1 MILFIIVIA
10 WIIGIIL
17 GLYLQISIASFVLF
31 ISLILLIFIIF
42 EKKILKFIKSKKIK
56 AYYSVLNVHI
66 KILIFLIILIV
77 AFAQIKYYEGIF
89 ENKYKNI
96 KESDEI
102 SIIGTIVSDP
112 QEKEYKTKYILKID
126 TINSNKKYKNTKV
139 ILYTKKGKETLKYG
153 DKIELVGNFKL
164 AQERRNPGGFDYRF
178 YLKTKKIYG
187 IVTTKNTKKLKENN
201 VNIISMIANKTANV
215 IKNQSKKLLK
225 NKEAC
230 LLIGL
235 LIGDTDEIDEETKED
250 FRNSNLT
257 HMLAVSGLH
266 VSYVLLGVN
275 YIITKVKIHKK
286 LSKIIVMLLI
296 LFFILVTGATPSV
309 LRAGTMT
316 IYLIIGGIFYRRISV
331 FSSLNLSLLVIIIM
345 NPYCLFDVGLQLSY
359 AGTIGIVYLY
369 PIIKERIYNKANSI
383 LITIS
388 ANIVIIPIMLY
399 NFNTISLTFF
409 ISNLL
414 AGPIIGII
422 IILGFSI
429 IIISLIFFPI
439 ANIFSKIL
447 NLLIILFLNTAKA
460 CANLPFSKIFIIT
473 PTLKYI
479 FLYYCLLVFIIIK
492 ERTQIRI
499 NIKLR
504 NKVIAILIIL
514 VIINPIKY
522 FSNIKQS
529 NLKIYFVDVGQGDS
543 TCIVTPK
550 NKVILIDG
558 GGNSKDENYDIGKQT
573 LLPYLLDKKINKIDY
588 CIVSHFDSDHC
599 GGLMYILKNLKVKN
613 IIIGKQYEEYENYK
627 EFIKI
632 AKDKKINIRVVEAG
646 EKITIEKNLYID
658 VLWPINREKMVIQNA
673 INNNSLVFKLRYIN
687 FSMLFTGDIEEI
699 AEKEILDN
707 YKENTEL
714 LKSTILKVA
723 HHGSKTSSTKEF
735 INIVKPKYAVIGVGK
750 DNKFGHPSNVT
761 IENLKTINTEI
772 YRTDEMGE
780 ISINVNIKGNINI
793 EEFIKK

>member
-66 KILIFLIILIV
+66 KILIFLVILIV

-96 KESDEI
+96 KEDDEI

-369 PIIKERIYNKANSI
+369 PIIKEKIYNKANSI

-473 PTLKYI
+473 PTLKFI
-479 FLYYCLLVFIIIK
+479 FLYYCLLAFIIVK

-499 NIKLR
+499 NIKLK

-687 FSMLFTGDIEEI
+687 FAMLFTGDIEEI

-707 YKENTEL
+707 YKENTEF

-723 HHGSKTSSTKEF
+723 PHGSKTSSTKEF

>member
-66 KILIFLIILIV
+66 KILIFLVILIV

-96 KESDEI
+96 NEDDEI
-102 SIIGTIVSDP
+102 SIIGTIVSAP

-187 IVTTKNTKKLKENN
+187 IVTTKNTKRLKENN

-215 IKNQSKKLLK
+215 IKNQSKKLLE
-225 NKEAC
+225 NKKAC

-266 VSYVLLGVN
+266 VSYVLLAVN

-316 IYLIIGGIFYRRISV
+316 IYLILGGIFYRRISV

-369 PIIKERIYNKANSI
+369 PIIKEKIYNKANSI

-388 ANIVIIPIMLY
+388 ANIVIIPIMMY
-399 NFNTISLTFF
+399 NFNIISLTFF

-473 PTLKYI
+473 PTLKFI

-492 ERTQIRI
+492 ERIQIRI

-699 AEKEILDN
+699 AEKEILDK
-707 YKENTEL
+707 YKENTEF

-780 ISINVNIKGNINI
+780 ISINVNIRGNINI

>member
-66 KILIFLIILIV
+66 KILIFLVILIV

-96 KESDEI
+96 NEDDEI
-102 SIIGTIVSDP
+102 NIIGTIVSDP

-139 ILYTKKGKETLKYG
+139 ILYTKKEKETLKYG
-153 DKIELVGNFKL
+153 DKIELLGNFKL

-187 IVTTKNTKKLKENN
+187 IVTTKNTKRLKENN

-215 IKNQSKKLLK
+215 IKNQSRKLLE
-225 NKEAC
+225 NKKAC

-266 VSYVLLGVN
+266 VSYVLLAVN

-316 IYLIIGGIFYRRISV
+316 IYLILGGIFYRRISV

-369 PIIKERIYNKANSI
+369 PIIKEKIYNKANSI

-388 ANIVIIPIMLY
+388 ANIVIIPIIMY

-422 IILGFSI
+422 IVLGFSI

-460 CANLPFSKIFIIT
+460 CANLPFSKIFIIM
-473 PTLKYI
+473 PTLKFI

-492 ERTQIRI
+492 ERIQIRI
-499 NIKLR
+499 SIKLK

-550 NKVILIDG
+550 NKVVLIDG
-558 GGNSKDENYDIGKQT
+558 GGSNKDENYDIGKQI

-613 IIIGKQYEEYENYK
+613 IIIGNQYEEYENYK

-658 VLWPINREKMVIQNA
+658 ILWPINREKMVIQNA

-699 AEKEILDN
+699 AEKEILDK
-707 YKENTEL
+707 YKENTEF

-750 DNKFGHPSNVT
+750 DNKFRHPSNVT

>member
-66 KILIFLIILIV
+66 KIIIFLVILIV

-96 KESDEI
+96 KEDDEI

-139 ILYTKKGKETLKYG
+139 ILYTKKEKETLKYG

-201 VNIISMIANKTANV
+201 ANIISMIANKTANV

-369 PIIKERIYNKANSI
+369 PIIKEKIYNKANSI

-473 PTLKYI
+473 PTLKFI

-492 ERTQIRI
+492 ERIQIRI
-499 NIKLR
+499 NIKLK

-673 INNNSLVFKLRYIN
+673 INNNSLVFKLRYVN

>member
-31 ISLILLIFIIF
+31 ISLILFIFIIF

-66 KILIFLIILIV
+66 KILIFLVILIV

-96 KESDEI
+96 NEDDEI
-102 SIIGTIVSDP
+102 SIIATIVSDP

-187 IVTTKNTKKLKENN
+187 IVTTKNTKRLKENN

-215 IKNQSKKLLK
+215 IKNQSKKLLE
-225 NKEAC
+225 NKKAC

-266 VSYVLLGVN
+266 VSYVLLAVN

-316 IYLIIGGIFYRRISV
+316 IYLILGGIFYRRISV

-369 PIIKERIYNKANSI
+369 PIIKEKNYNKANSI

-388 ANIVIIPIMLY
+388 ANIVIIPIMMY
-399 NFNTISLTFF
+399 NFNIISLTFF

-473 PTLKYI
+473 PTLKFI

-492 ERTQIRI
+492 EKIQIRI
-499 NIKLR
+499 SIKLK

-550 NKVILIDG
+550 NKIILIDG

-632 AKDKKINIRVVEAG
+632 AKDKKINIRVVGAG

-699 AEKEILDN
+699 AEKEILDK
-707 YKENTEL
+707 YKENTEF

-780 ISINVNIKGNINI
+780 ISINVNIRGNINI

>member
-66 KILIFLIILIV
+66 KILIFLVILIV

-96 KESDEI
+96 NEDDEI

-139 ILYTKKGKETLKYG
+139 ILYTKKEKETLKYG

-187 IVTTKNTKKLKENN
+187 IVTTKNTKRLKENN

-215 IKNQSKKLLK
+215 IKNQSKKLLE
-225 NKEAC
+225 NKKAC

-266 VSYVLLGVN
+266 VSYVLLAVN

-316 IYLIIGGIFYRRISV
+316 IYLILGGIFYRRISV

-369 PIIKERIYNKANSI
+369 PIIKEKIYNKANSI

-388 ANIVIIPIMLY
+388 ANIVIIPIIMY

-473 PTLKYI
+473 PTLKFI
-479 FLYYCLLVFIIIK
+479 FLYYYLLVFIIIK
-492 ERTQIRI
+492 ERIQIRI
-499 NIKLR
+499 SIKLK

-658 VLWPINREKMVIQNA
+658 ILWPINREKMVIQNA

-699 AEKEILDN
+699 AEKEILDK
-707 YKENTEL
+707 YKENTEF

-750 DNKFGHPSNVT
+750 DNKFRHPSNVT

>member
-66 KILIFLIILIV
+66 KILIFLVILIV

-96 KESDEI
+96 NEDDEI

-139 ILYTKKGKETLKYG
+139 ILYTKKEKETLKYG

-187 IVTTKNTKKLKENN
+187 IVTTKNTKRLKENN

-215 IKNQSKKLLK
+215 IKNQSKKLLE
-225 NKEAC
+225 NKKAC

-266 VSYVLLGVN
+266 VSYVLLAVN

-316 IYLIIGGIFYRRISV
+316 IYLILGGIFYRRISV

-369 PIIKERIYNKANSI
+369 PIIKEKIYNKANSI

-473 PTLKYI
+473 PTLKFI

-492 ERTQIRI
+492 ERIQIRI
-499 NIKLR
+499 SIKLK

-699 AEKEILDN
+699 AEKEILDK
-707 YKENTEL
+707 YKENTEF

>member
-96 KESDEI
+96 KEDDEI

-139 ILYTKKGKETLKYG
+139 ILYTKKEKETLKYG

-201 VNIISMIANKTANV
+201 ANIISMIANKTANV

-266 VSYVLLGVN
+266 VSYVLLAVN

-316 IYLIIGGIFYRRISV
+316 IYLILGGIFYRRISV
-331 FSSLNLSLLVIIIM
+331 FSSLNLSLLVIIII

-369 PIIKERIYNKANSI
+369 PIIKEKIYNKANSI

-388 ANIVIIPIMLY
+388 ANIVIIPIIMY

-460 CANLPFSKIFIIT
+460 CANLPFSKISIIT
-473 PTLKYI
+473 PTLKFI

-492 ERTQIRI
+492 ERIQIRI
-499 NIKLR
+499 SIKLK

-658 VLWPINREKMVIQNA
+658 ILWPINREKMVIQNA

-699 AEKEILDN
+699 AEKEILDK
-707 YKENTEL
+707 YKENTEF

>member
-56 AYYSVLNVHI
+56 AYYSVLKVHI
-66 KILIFLIILIV
+66 KILIFLVILIV

-96 KESDEI
+96 NEDDEI

-187 IVTTKNTKKLKENN
+187 IVTTKNTKRLKENN

-215 IKNQSKKLLK
+215 IKNQSKKLLE
-225 NKEAC
+225 NKKAC

-266 VSYVLLGVN
+266 VSYVLLAVN

-316 IYLIIGGIFYRRISV
+316 IYLILGGIFYRRISV

-369 PIIKERIYNKANSI
+369 PIIKEKIYNKANSI

-473 PTLKYI
+473 PTLKFI

-492 ERTQIRI
+492 ERIQIRI
-499 NIKLR
+499 SIKLK

-658 VLWPINREKMVIQNA
+658 ILWPINREKMVIQNA

-699 AEKEILDN
+699 AEKEILDK
-707 YKENTEL
+707 YKENTEF

-735 INIVKPKYAVIGVGK
+735 INIIKPKYAVIGVGK

>member
-66 KILIFLIILIV
+66 KILIFLVILIV

-96 KESDEI
+96 KEDDEI

-139 ILYTKKGKETLKYG
+139 ILYTKKGEETLKYG

-369 PIIKERIYNKANSI
+369 PIIKEKIYNKANSI

-460 CANLPFSKIFIIT
+460 CENLPLSKIFIIT
-473 PTLKYI
+473 PTLKFI
-479 FLYYCLLVFIIIK
+479 FLYYCLLAFIIVK

-499 NIKLR
+499 NIKLK

>member
-266 VSYVLLGVN
+266 VSYVLLAVN

-369 PIIKERIYNKANSI
+369 PIIKEKIYNKANSI

-473 PTLKYI
+473 PTLKFI

-492 ERTQIRI
+492 ERIQIRI

-632 AKDKKINIRVVEAG
+632 AKDKKINIKVVEAG
-646 EKITIEKNLYID
+646 EKITIEKNLYIN

>member
-66 KILIFLIILIV
+66 KILIFLVILIV

-96 KESDEI
+96 KEDDEI

-126 TINSNKKYKNTKV
+126 TINSDKKYKNTKV
-139 ILYTKKGKETLKYG
+139 ILYTKKEKETLKYG

-225 NKEAC
+225 NREAC

-316 IYLIIGGIFYRRISV
+316 IYLIIGCIFYRRISV

-369 PIIKERIYNKANSI
+369 PIIKEKIYNKANSI

-460 CANLPFSKIFIIT
+460 CANLPLSKIFIIT

-492 ERTQIRI
+492 ERAQIRI

-613 IIIGKQYEEYENYK
+613 IIIGKQYEEYQNYK

>member
-17 GLYLQISIASFVLF
+17 GLYLQISIAPFVLF

-345 NPYCLFDVGLQLSY
+345 NPYCLLDVGLQLSY

-369 PIIKERIYNKANSI
+369 PIIKEKIYNKANSI

-473 PTLKYI
+473 PTLKFI

-492 ERTQIRI
+492 ERIQIRI

-504 NKVIAILIIL
+504 NKVIATLIIL

-673 INNNSLVFKLRYIN
+673 INNNSLVFKLKYIN

-707 YKENTEL
+707 YKENTEF

-761 IENLKTINTEI
+761 IENLRTINTEI

>member
-66 KILIFLIILIV
+66 KILIFLVILIV

-96 KESDEI
+96 KEDDEI

-369 PIIKERIYNKANSI
+369 PIIKEKIYNKANSI

-473 PTLKYI
+473 PTLKFI
-479 FLYYCLLVFIIIK
+479 FLYYCLLAFIIVK

-499 NIKLR
+499 NIKLK

-687 FSMLFTGDIEEI
+687 FAMLFTGDIEEI
-699 AEKEILDN
+699 TEKEILDN
-707 YKENTEL
+707 YKENTEF

-780 ISINVNIKGNINI
+780 ISIKVNIKGNINI

>member
-1 MILFIIVIA
+1 
-10 WIIGIIL
+10 
-17 GLYLQISIASFVLF
+17 
-31 ISLILLIFIIF
+31 
-42 EKKILKFIKSKKIK
+42 
-56 AYYSVLNVHI
+56 
-66 KILIFLIILIV
+66 
-77 AFAQIKYYEGIF
+77 
-89 ENKYKNI
+89 
-96 KESDEI
+96 
-102 SIIGTIVSDP
+102 
-112 QEKEYKTKYILKID
+112 
-126 TINSNKKYKNTKV
+126 
-139 ILYTKKGKETLKYG
+139 
-153 DKIELVGNFKL
+153 
-164 AQERRNPGGFDYRF
+164 
-178 YLKTKKIYG
+178 
-187 IVTTKNTKKLKENN
+187 
-201 VNIISMIANKTANV
+201 
-215 IKNQSKKLLK
+215 
-225 NKEAC
+225 
-230 LLIGL
+230 
-235 LIGDTDEIDEETKED
+235 
-250 FRNSNLT
+250 
-257 HMLAVSGLH
+257 MLAVSGLH

-316 IYLIIGGIFYRRISV
+316 IYLIIGCIFYRRISV

-369 PIIKERIYNKANSI
+369 PIIKEKIYNKANSI

-460 CANLPFSKIFIIT
+460 CANLPLSKIFIIT
-473 PTLKYI
+473 PTLKFI
-479 FLYYCLLVFIIIK
+479 FLYYCLLAFIIVK

-499 NIKLR
+499 NIKLK

>member
-66 KILIFLIILIV
+66 KILIFLVILIV

-96 KESDEI
+96 NEDDEI

-187 IVTTKNTKKLKENN
+187 IVTTKNTKSLKENN

-215 IKNQSKKLLK
+215 IKNQSKKLLE
-225 NKEAC
+225 NKKAC

-266 VSYVLLGVN
+266 VSYVLLAVN

-316 IYLIIGGIFYRRISV
+316 IYLILGGIFYRRISV

-369 PIIKERIYNKANSI
+369 PIIKEKIYNKANSI

-388 ANIVIIPIMLY
+388 ANIVIIPIMMY
-399 NFNTISLTFF
+399 NFNIISLTFF

-473 PTLKYI
+473 PTLKFI

-492 ERTQIRI
+492 ERIQIRI
-499 NIKLR
+499 SIKLK

-632 AKDKKINIRVVEAG
+632 AKDKKINIRVVGAG

-658 VLWPINREKMVIQNA
+658 ILWPINREKMVIQNA

-699 AEKEILDN
+699 AEKEILDK
-707 YKENTEL
+707 YKENTEF

-780 ISINVNIKGNINI
+780 ISINVNIRGNINI

>member
-56 AYYSVLNVHI
+56 AYYSVLKVHI
-66 KILIFLIILIV
+66 KILIFLVILIV

-96 KESDEI
+96 NEDDEI

-187 IVTTKNTKKLKENN
+187 IVTTKNTKRLKENN

-215 IKNQSKKLLK
+215 IKNQSKKLLE
-225 NKEAC
+225 NKKAC

-266 VSYVLLGVN
+266 VSYVLLAVN

-316 IYLIIGGIFYRRISV
+316 IYLILGGIFYRRISV

-369 PIIKERIYNKANSI
+369 PVIKEKIYNKANSI

-388 ANIVIIPIMLY
+388 ANIVIIPIIMY

-447 NLLIILFLNTAKA
+447 NLLIILFLNTAKT

-473 PTLKYI
+473 PTLKFI

-492 ERTQIRI
+492 ERIQIRI
-499 NIKLR
+499 SIKLK

-658 VLWPINREKMVIQNA
+658 ILWPINREKMVIQNA

-699 AEKEILDN
+699 AEKEILDK
-707 YKENTEL
+707 YKENTEF

-723 HHGSKTSSTKEF
+723 HHGSKTSSAKEF

>member
-66 KILIFLIILIV
+66 RIIIFLVILIV

-96 KESDEI
+96 KEDDEI

-139 ILYTKKGKETLKYG
+139 ILYTKKEKETLKYG

-201 VNIISMIANKTANV
+201 ANIISMIANKTANV
-215 IKNQSKKLLK
+215 IKNQSKKMLK

-369 PIIKERIYNKANSI
+369 PIIKEKIYNKANSI

-473 PTLKYI
+473 PTLKFI

-492 ERTQIRI
+492 ERIQIRI
-499 NIKLR
+499 NIKLK

>member
-66 KILIFLIILIV
+66 KILIFLVILIV

-96 KESDEI
+96 NEDDEI

-139 ILYTKKGKETLKYG
+139 ILYTKKEKETLKYG

-187 IVTTKNTKKLKENN
+187 IVTTKNTKRLKENN

-215 IKNQSKKLLK
+215 IKNQSKKLLE
-225 NKEAC
+225 NKKAC

-266 VSYVLLGVN
+266 VSYVLLAVN

-316 IYLIIGGIFYRRISV
+316 IYLILGGIFYRRISV

-369 PIIKERIYNKANSI
+369 PIIKEKIYNKANSI

-388 ANIVIIPIMLY
+388 ANIVIIPIIMY

-473 PTLKYI
+473 PTLKFI

-492 ERTQIRI
+492 ERIQIRI
-499 NIKLR
+499 SIKLK

-599 GGLMYILKNLKVKN
+599 GGLMYILKKLKVKN

-699 AEKEILDN
+699 AEKEILDK
-707 YKENTEL
+707 YKENTEF

>member
-66 KILIFLIILIV
+66 KILIFLVILIV

-96 KESDEI
+96 NEDDEI

-139 ILYTKKGKETLKYG
+139 ILYTKNGKETLKYG

-187 IVTTKNTKKLKENN
+187 IVTTKNTKRLKENN

-215 IKNQSKKLLK
+215 IKNQSKKLLE
-225 NKEAC
+225 NKKAC

-266 VSYVLLGVN
+266 VSYVLLAVN

-316 IYLIIGGIFYRRISV
+316 IYLILGGIFYRRISV

-369 PIIKERIYNKANSI
+369 PIIKEKIYNKANSI

-473 PTLKYI
+473 PTLKFI

-492 ERTQIRI
+492 ERIQIRI
-499 NIKLR
+499 SIKLK

-658 VLWPINREKMVIQNA
+658 ILWPINREKMVIQNA

-699 AEKEILDN
+699 AEKEILDK
-707 YKENTEL
+707 YKENTEF

>member
-31 ISLILLIFIIF
+31 ISLILFIFIIF

-66 KILIFLIILIV
+66 KILIFLVILIV

-96 KESDEI
+96 NEDDEI

-139 ILYTKKGKETLKYG
+139 ILYTKKEKETLKYG

-187 IVTTKNTKKLKENN
+187 IVTTKNTKRLKENN

-215 IKNQSKKLLK
+215 IKNQSKKLLE
-225 NKEAC
+225 NKKAC

-266 VSYVLLGVN
+266 VSYVLLAVN

-316 IYLIIGGIFYRRISV
+316 IYLILGGIFYRRISV

-369 PIIKERIYNKANSI
+369 PIIKEKIYNKANSI

-473 PTLKYI
+473 PTLKFI

-492 ERTQIRI
+492 ERIQIRI

-550 NKVILIDG
+550 NKIILIDG

-658 VLWPINREKMVIQNA
+658 ILWPINREKMVIQNA

-699 AEKEILDN
+699 AEKKILDK
-707 YKENTEL
+707 YKENTEF

-780 ISINVNIKGNINI
+780 ISINVNIRGNINI

>member
-66 KILIFLIILIV
+66 KILIFLVILIV

-96 KESDEI
+96 NEDDEI

-187 IVTTKNTKKLKENN
+187 IVTTKNTKRLKENN

-215 IKNQSKKLLK
+215 IKNQSKKLLE
-225 NKEAC
+225 NKKAC

-266 VSYVLLGVN
+266 VSYVLLAVN

-316 IYLIIGGIFYRRISV
+316 IYLILGGIFYRRISV

-369 PIIKERIYNKANSI
+369 PIIKEKIYNKANSI

-388 ANIVIIPIMLY
+388 ANIVIIPIIMY
-399 NFNTISLTFF
+399 NFNTILLTFF

-447 NLLIILFLNTAKA
+447 NLLIILFLNTVKA

-473 PTLKYI
+473 PTLKFI

-492 ERTQIRI
+492 ERIQIRI

-504 NKVIAILIIL
+504 NKVIATLIIL

-550 NKVILIDG
+550 NKIILIDG
-558 GGNSKDENYDIGKQT
+558 GGNSKDENYDIGKQI

-613 IIIGKQYEEYENYK
+613 IIIGNQYEEYENYK

-658 VLWPINREKMVIQNA
+658 VLWPINRKKMVIQNA

-699 AEKEILDN
+699 AEKEILDK
-707 YKENTEL
+707 YKENTEF

-780 ISINVNIKGNINI
+780 ISINVNIRGNINI

>member
-66 KILIFLIILIV
+66 KIIIFLVILIV

-96 KESDEI
+96 KEDDEI

-139 ILYTKKGKETLKYG
+139 ILYTKKEKETLKYG

-187 IVTTKNTKKLKENN
+187 IVKTKNTKKLKENN
-201 VNIISMIANKTANV
+201 ANIISMIANKTANV

-296 LFFILVTGATPSV
+296 LFFILVTDATPSV

-316 IYLIIGGIFYRRISV
+316 IYLIIGGIFNRRISV

-369 PIIKERIYNKANSI
+369 PIIKEKIYNKANSI

-473 PTLKYI
+473 PTLKFI

-492 ERTQIRI
+492 ERIQIRI

-658 VLWPINREKMVIQNA
+658 VLWPINRKKMVIQNA

-707 YKENTEL
+707 YKENTEF

>member
-66 KILIFLIILIV
+66 KILIFLVILIV

-96 KESDEI
+96 NEDDEI

-139 ILYTKKGKETLKYG
+139 ILYTKKEKETLKYG

-187 IVTTKNTKKLKENN
+187 IVTTKNTKRLKENN

-215 IKNQSKKLLK
+215 IKNQSKKLLE
-225 NKEAC
+225 NKKAC

-266 VSYVLLGVN
+266 VSYVLLAVN

-316 IYLIIGGIFYRRISV
+316 IYLILGGIFYRRISV

-369 PIIKERIYNKANSI
+369 PIIKEKIYNKANSI

-473 PTLKYI
+473 PTLKFI

-492 ERTQIRI
+492 ERIQIRI
-499 NIKLR
+499 SIKLK

-599 GGLMYILKNLKVKN
+599 GGLMYILKKLKVKN

-699 AEKEILDN
+699 AEKEILDK
-707 YKENTEL
+707 YKENKEF

>member
-66 KILIFLIILIV
+66 KILIFLVILIV

-96 KESDEI
+96 KEDDEI

-316 IYLIIGGIFYRRISV
+316 IYLIIGCIFYRRISV

-369 PIIKERIYNKANSI
+369 PIIKEKIYNKANSI

-460 CANLPFSKIFIIT
+460 CANLPLSKIFIIT

-492 ERTQIRI
+492 ERAQIRI

>member
-66 KILIFLIILIV
+66 KIIIFLVILIV

-96 KESDEI
+96 KEDDEI

-139 ILYTKKGKETLKYG
+139 ILYTKKEKETLKYG

-215 IKNQSKKLLK
+215 IKNQSKKLLE

-345 NPYCLFDVGLQLSY
+345 NPYCLFEVGLQLSY

-369 PIIKERIYNKANSI
+369 PIIKEKIYNKANSI

-473 PTLKYI
+473 PTLKFI

-492 ERTQIRI
+492 ERIQIRI

>member
-66 KILIFLIILIV
+66 KILIFLVILIV

-96 KESDEI
+96 NEDDEI
-102 SIIGTIVSDP
+102 NIIGTIVSDP

-139 ILYTKKGKETLKYG
+139 ILYTKKEKETLKYG

-164 AQERRNPGGFDYRF
+164 AQGRRNPGGFDYRF

-187 IVTTKNTKKLKENN
+187 IVTTKNTKRLKENN

-215 IKNQSKKLLK
+215 IKNQSKKLLE
-225 NKEAC
+225 NKKAC

-266 VSYVLLGVN
+266 VSYVLLAVN

-316 IYLIIGGIFYRRISV
+316 IYLILGGIFYRRISV

-369 PIIKERIYNKANSI
+369 PIIKEKIYNKANSI

-388 ANIVIIPIMLY
+388 ANIVIIPIIMY

-473 PTLKYI
+473 PTLKFI

-492 ERTQIRI
+492 ERIQIRI
-499 NIKLR
+499 SIKLK

-550 NKVILIDG
+550 NKIILIDG

-632 AKDKKINIRVVEAG
+632 AKDKKINIRVVGAG

-699 AEKEILDN
+699 AEKEILDK
-707 YKENTEL
+707 YKENTEF

>member
-10 WIIGIIL
+10 WIIGIIM

-66 KILIFLIILIV
+66 KILIFLVILIV

-96 KESDEI
+96 KEDDEI

-126 TINSNKKYKNTKV
+126 TINSDKKYKNTKV
-139 ILYTKKGKETLKYG
+139 ILYTKKEKETLKYG

-201 VNIISMIANKTANV
+201 ANIISMIANKTANV

-225 NKEAC
+225 NREAC

-316 IYLIIGGIFYRRISV
+316 IYLIIGCIFYRRISV

-369 PIIKERIYNKANSI
+369 PIIKEKIYNKANSI

-460 CANLPFSKIFIIT
+460 CANLPLSKIFIIT
-473 PTLKYI
+473 PTLKFI
-479 FLYYCLLVFIIIK
+479 FLYYCLLAFIIVK

-499 NIKLR
+499 NIKLK

>member
-31 ISLILLIFIIF
+31 ISLILFIFIIF

-66 KILIFLIILIV
+66 KILIFLVILIV

-96 KESDEI
+96 KEDDEI

-187 IVTTKNTKKLKENN
+187 IVTTKNTKRLKENN

-215 IKNQSKKLLK
+215 IKNQSKKLLE
-225 NKEAC
+225 NKKAC

-266 VSYVLLGVN
+266 VSYVLLAVN

-316 IYLIIGGIFYRRISV
+316 IYLILGGIFYRRISV

-369 PIIKERIYNKANSI
+369 PIIKEKIYNKANSI

-388 ANIVIIPIMLY
+388 ANIVIIPIMMY
-399 NFNTISLTFF
+399 NFNIISLTFF

-492 ERTQIRI
+492 ERAQIRI

-558 GGNSKDENYDIGKQT
+558 GGNSKDENYDIGKQI

-658 VLWPINREKMVIQNA
+658 VLWPINRKKMVIQNA

>member
-66 KILIFLIILIV
+66 KILIFLVILIV

-96 KESDEI
+96 KEDDEI

-316 IYLIIGGIFYRRISV
+316 IYLIIGCIFYRRISV

-369 PIIKERIYNKANSI
+369 PIIKEKIYNKANSI

-460 CANLPFSKIFIIT
+460 CANLPLSKIFIIT
-473 PTLKYI
+473 PTLKFI
-479 FLYYCLLVFIIIK
+479 FLYYWLLAFIIVK

-499 NIKLR
+499 NIKLK

>member
-66 KILIFLIILIV
+66 KILIFLVILIV

-96 KESDEI
+96 NEDDEI

-139 ILYTKKGKETLKYG
+139 ILYTKKEKETLKYG

-187 IVTTKNTKKLKENN
+187 IVTTKNTKRLKENN

-215 IKNQSKKLLK
+215 IKNQSKKLLE
-225 NKEAC
+225 NKKAC

-266 VSYVLLGVN
+266 VSYVLLAVN

-316 IYLIIGGIFYRRISV
+316 IYLILGGIFYRRISV

-369 PIIKERIYNKANSI
+369 PIIKEKIYNKANSI

-473 PTLKYI
+473 PTLKFI

-492 ERTQIRI
+492 ERIQIRI
-499 NIKLR
+499 SIKLK

-699 AEKEILDN
+699 AEKEILDK
-707 YKENTEL
+707 YKENTEF

-750 DNKFGHPSNVT
+750 DNKFRHPSNVT

>member
-77 AFAQIKYYEGIF
+77 AFAQIKYYEVIF

-369 PIIKERIYNKANSI
+369 PIIKEKIYNKANSI

-473 PTLKYI
+473 PTLKFI

-492 ERTQIRI
+492 ERIQIRI

-632 AKDKKINIRVVEAG
+632 AKDKKINIKVVEAG
-646 EKITIEKNLYID
+646 EKITIEKNLYIN

>member
-31 ISLILLIFIIF
+31 ISLILFIFIIF

-66 KILIFLIILIV
+66 KILIFLVILIV

-96 KESDEI
+96 NEDDEI

-139 ILYTKKGKETLKYG
+139 ILYTKKEKETLKYG

-187 IVTTKNTKKLKENN
+187 IVTTKNTKRLKENN

-215 IKNQSKKLLK
+215 IKNQSKKLLE
-225 NKEAC
+225 NKKAC

-266 VSYVLLGVN
+266 VSYVLLAVN

-316 IYLIIGGIFYRRISV
+316 IYLILGGIFYRRISV

-369 PIIKERIYNKANSI
+369 PIIKEKIYNKANSI

-388 ANIVIIPIMLY
+388 ANIVIIPIIMY

-473 PTLKYI
+473 PTLKFI

-492 ERTQIRI
+492 ERIQIRI

-550 NKVILIDG
+550 NKIILIDG

-658 VLWPINREKMVIQNA
+658 ILWPINREKMVIQNA

-699 AEKEILDN
+699 AEKEILDK
-707 YKENTEL
+707 YKENTEF

-750 DNKFGHPSNVT
+750 DNKFRHPSNVT

>member
-31 ISLILLIFIIF
+31 ISLILFIFIIF

-66 KILIFLIILIV
+66 KILIFLVILIV

-96 KESDEI
+96 NEDDEI

-139 ILYTKKGKETLKYG
+139 ILYTKKEKETLKYG

-187 IVTTKNTKKLKENN
+187 IVTTKNTKRLKENN

-215 IKNQSKKLLK
+215 IKNQSKKLLE
-225 NKEAC
+225 NKKAC

-266 VSYVLLGVN
+266 VSYVLLAVN

-316 IYLIIGGIFYRRISV
+316 IYLILGGIFYRRISV

-369 PIIKERIYNKANSI
+369 PIIKEKIYNKANSI

-473 PTLKYI
+473 PTLKFI

-492 ERTQIRI
+492 ERIQIRI

-550 NKVILIDG
+550 NKIILIDG

-658 VLWPINREKMVIQNA
+658 ILWPINREKMVIQNA

-699 AEKEILDN
+699 AEKEILDK
-707 YKENTEL
+707 YKENTEF

-750 DNKFGHPSNVT
+750 DNKFRHPSNVT